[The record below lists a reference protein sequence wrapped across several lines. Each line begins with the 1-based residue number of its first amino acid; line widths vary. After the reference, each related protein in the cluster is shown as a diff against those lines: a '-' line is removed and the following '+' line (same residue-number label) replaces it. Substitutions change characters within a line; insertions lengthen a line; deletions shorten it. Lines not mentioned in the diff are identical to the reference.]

1 MSYNTLILSY
11 NKNKEIE
18 EYIPDKSP
26 CVSSNE
32 SKDNNELIY
41 HSFYLPNK
49 ISLNQDRFSTI
60 NILRSNTN
68 VNLFKSYSSSPF
80 VLSTNIKNTDN
91 EKKTKTVYN
100 PKIKKF
106 LDKKKFSSNTLKNNT
121 NNNINN
127 KNKLQKLKKNNINI
141 IGNKKPRKKQLIN
154 KYGSYRN
161 IYENKTFNNK
171 LKRMKT
177 ASVRKKQEI
186 KEFKKDASTGSITIK
201 NENLE
206 NRIEIDKSNKKINI
220 YIKNNIYNYNLINE
234 INRNSN
240 SNSNT
245 KINNLIESRSSIN
258 KSDSI
263 KIPSQDYFYKN
274 NYKSSTHKKNN
285 NKKPAIKISPSDII
299 NNNNAINNNNS
310 NNKKN
315 IFLKE
320 KIIYNEKNNNNN
332 LNNKIKFDFPLLE
345 SYNKQKKPVKIQQPV
360 KIYYKKLFQKF
371 HNIYINW
378 KHYKDKHKIRGRI
391 NPILNILSFLNQKD
405 IIEIINI
412 RNKKMMLLI
421 NKSLIDSY
429 YINIKKNLKK
439 YNNYLEPIKS
449 SLVYTYT
456 KNRCSLKID
465 IISTIKFIDKKN
477 NILPQNPK
485 HFQLLYL
492 FEFLNEKNISKIQN
506 QIKNKLYDCYGF
518 DIIPKNNDTEKES
531 KKEFKGVYLSKQMSK
546 FNIDKND
553 DLIIIQ
559 PILPFK
565 INDRGIFNFE
575 IFSNQNYFINPKNMK
590 IKLNIL
596 DLYANRNINELRI
609 NEYDNICKHW
619 KKSGGL
625 NAKKIE
631 IYKNI
636 IKEWFDKYFFIK
648 DIFYADI
655 GLSVFKF
662 NLVANNC
669 GVLNNENLNV
679 KIIIKEKDDYV
690 ENEIKKN
697 NLLFER
703 NSLFEIRKGENLI
716 FFLSM

>member
-1 MSYNTLILSY
+1 MSYNELILSY

-18 EYIPDKSP
+18 EYTPDKSP

-32 SKDNNELIY
+32 SKENNELIY
-41 HSFYLPNK
+41 HSFYIQNK
-49 ISLNQDRFSTI
+49 MSLDQDRISTM

-68 VNLFKSYSSSPF
+68 VNIFKPYSASPLVF
-80 VLSTNIKNTDN
+80 SPKTKSTVNKIKNA
-91 EKKTKTVYN
+91 VYS

-106 LDKKKFSSNTLKNNT
+106 FVEKKIKNNIIN
-121 NNNINN
+121 NNNIY
-127 KNKLQKLKKNNINI
+127 KNKLPKSKKTTINS
-141 IGNKKPRKKQLIN
+141 IGSKKPRKKKLLN

-171 LKRMKT
+171 LKKMKT
-177 ASVRKKQEI
+177 ASVRKKEEV
-186 KEFKKDASTGSITIK
+186 KEFRKDSSTGNITIK
-201 NENLE
+201 NENFE
-206 NRIEIDKSNKKINI
+206 NRIEFDKSNKKINI
-220 YIKNNIYNYNLINE
+220 YIKNNIYNYNLLNE
-234 INRNSN
+234 VNNH
-240 SNSNT
+240 
-245 KINNLIESRSSIN
+245 KINNLIESRSSFN

-263 KIPSQDYFYKN
+263 KIQSQDYTFKS

-285 NKKPAIKISPSDII
+285 NKKPAIRITPSDLINI
-299 NNNNAINNNNS
+299 KNVNNNNTNS
-310 NNKKN
+310 KNN

-320 KIIYNEKNNNNN
+320 KEINNNKNIN
-332 LNNKIKFDFPLLE
+332 ININNNKIKFDFPLLE
-345 SYNKQKKPVKIQQPV
+345 VYNRQKKPIKILPI
-360 KIYYKKLFQKF
+360 KFYYKKLLQKF
-371 HNIYINW
+371 HELYIKW
-378 KHYKDKHKIRGRI
+378 KYYKDKNKIRGRI
-391 NPILNILSFLNQKD
+391 NPLLNILSFLNQKD
-405 IIEIINI
+405 IIEIISLK
-412 RNKKMMLLI
+412 NKKMMLLL

-429 YINIKKNLKK
+429 YIIIKKNLKK
-439 YNNYLEPIKS
+439 YNNYLETIKS
-449 SLVYTYT
+449 SLVYTYV
-456 KNRCSLKID
+456 KDRSSLKID
-465 IISTIKFIDKKN
+465 FILTIKFIDKN
-477 NILPQNPK
+477 NKILEQNPK

-492 FEFLNEKNISKIQN
+492 FEFLKEKNNSKLQN
-506 QIKNKLYDCYGF
+506 KIKNKLYDCYGF
-518 DIIPKNNDTEKES
+518 DIIPEIINLEKES

-553 DLIIIQ
+553 DMIIIQ

-565 INDRGIFNFE
+565 LNDRGIFNFE
-575 IFSNQNYFINPKNMK
+575 IFSNQNYFINPKNMR

-596 DLYANRNINELRI
+596 DLNANVNINELRI

-619 KKSGGL
+619 KKNGGL

-636 IKEWFDKYFFIK
+636 IKEWFDKFFFIQ

-662 NLVANNC
+662 NLVANHC

-703 NSLFEIRKGENLI
+703 NSSFEIRKGENII

>member
-1 MSYNTLILSY
+1 
-11 NKNKEIE
+11 
-18 EYIPDKSP
+18 
-26 CVSSNE
+26 
-32 SKDNNELIY
+32 
-41 HSFYLPNK
+41 
-49 ISLNQDRFSTI
+49 
-60 NILRSNTN
+60 
-68 VNLFKSYSSSPF
+68 
-80 VLSTNIKNTDN
+80 
-91 EKKTKTVYN
+91 
-100 PKIKKF
+100 
-106 LDKKKFSSNTLKNNT
+106 
-121 NNNINN
+121 
-127 KNKLQKLKKNNINI
+127 
-141 IGNKKPRKKQLIN
+141 
-154 KYGSYRN
+154 
-161 IYENKTFNNK
+161 
-171 LKRMKT
+171 
-177 ASVRKKQEI
+177 
-186 KEFKKDASTGSITIK
+186 
-201 NENLE
+201 
-206 NRIEIDKSNKKINI
+206 
-220 YIKNNIYNYNLINE
+220 
-234 INRNSN
+234 
-240 SNSNT
+240 
-245 KINNLIESRSSIN
+245 
-258 KSDSI
+258 
-263 KIPSQDYFYKN
+263 
-274 NYKSSTHKKNN
+274 
-285 NKKPAIKISPSDII
+285 
-299 NNNNAINNNNS
+299 
-310 NNKKN
+310 
-315 IFLKE
+315 
-320 KIIYNEKNNNNN
+320 
-332 LNNKIKFDFPLLE
+332 
-345 SYNKQKKPVKIQQPV
+345 
-360 KIYYKKLFQKF
+360 
-371 HNIYINW
+371 
-378 KHYKDKHKIRGRI
+378 
-391 NPILNILSFLNQKD
+391 
-405 IIEIINI
+405 
-412 RNKKMMLLI
+412 MMLLI

-456 KNRCSLKID
+456 KNRCALKID

>member
-49 ISLNQDRFSTI
+49 ISLSQERFSTI

-68 VNLFKSYSSSPF
+68 VYLFKFYSSSPL

-171 LKRMKT
+171 LKKMKT
-177 ASVRKKQEI
+177 ASVRKKEEA
-186 KEFKKDASTGSITIK
+186 KEFRKDSSTGNITIK
-201 NENLE
+201 NENFE
-206 NRIEIDKSNKKINI
+206 NRIEFDKSNKKINI
-220 YIKNNIYNYNLINE
+220 YIKNNIYNYNLLNE
-234 INRNSN
+234 VNNH
-240 SNSNT
+240 
-245 KINNLIESRSSIN
+245 KINNLIESRSSFN

-263 KIPSQDYFYKN
+263 KIQSQDYTFKS

-285 NKKPAIKISPSDII
+285 NKKPAIRITPSDFI
-299 NNNNAINNNNS
+299 NMKNVINNS
-310 NNKKN
+310 NTNNKNN

-320 KIIYNEKNNNNN
+320 KEINKNINININ
-332 LNNKIKFDFPLLE
+332 NNKIKFDFPLLE
-345 SYNKQKKPVKIQQPV
+345 VYNRQKKPIKILPI
-360 KIYYKKLFQKF
+360 KFYYKKLLQKF
-371 HNIYINW
+371 HELYIKW
-378 KHYKDKHKIRGRI
+378 KYYKDKNKIRGRI
-391 NPILNILSFLNQKD
+391 NPLLNILSFLNQKD
-405 IIEIINI
+405 IIEIISLK
-412 RNKKMMLLI
+412 NKKMMLLL

-429 YINIKKNLKK
+429 YIIIKKNLKK
-439 YNNYLEPIKS
+439 YNNYLETIKS
-449 SLVYTYT
+449 SLVYTYV
-456 KNRCSLKID
+456 KDRSSLKID
-465 IISTIKFIDKKN
+465 FILTIKFIDKN
-477 NILPQNPK
+477 NKISEQNPK

-492 FEFLNEKNISKIQN
+492 FEFLKEKNNSKLQN
-506 QIKNKLYDCYGF
+506 KIKNKLYDCYGF
-518 DIIPKNNDTEKES
+518 DIIPEIINLEKES

-553 DLIIIQ
+553 DMIIIQ

-565 INDRGIFNFE
+565 LNDRGIFNFE
-575 IFSNQNYFINPKNMK
+575 IFSNQNYFINPKNMR

-596 DLYANRNINELRI
+596 DLNANVNINELRI

-619 KKSGGL
+619 KKNGGL

-636 IKEWFDKYFFIK
+636 IKEWFDKFFFIQ

-662 NLVANNC
+662 NLVANHC

-703 NSLFEIRKGENLI
+703 NSSFEIRKGENII